1 MKKKDKV
8 LVAMSGGI
16 DSTVTALMLHEEGYD
31 VIGITMKTWDY
42 ANSGGSKKETGCC
55 SLDSINDARQLA
67 VDCGFPHMILDIR
80 EEFGDYIIDNF
91 VDEYIAGRTPNPCV
105 LCNTHI
111 KWEALL
117 KRADQLGCKYIATG
131 HYAQVREEN
140 GRYVVSKGVDEWK
153 DQSYVLWGLS
163 QECLKRTI
171 FPMGK
176 FHKDDIKQMAID
188 RGYEEL
194 AQKPE
199 SYEICFIPDN
209 DYRGFLKRRVDGL
222 EEKVKGGNFVNKQ
235 GEVLGTHDGYPFYTI
250 GQRKLGISFGD
261 DATYVLE
268 IRPETNEVVI
278 GSSED
283 LKKQQM
289 FVKGLNFVKYDAIND
304 GFEALT
310 KVRYKHKGEMSVL
323 KNIDNELEV
332 IFHKEV
338 QGIAPGQSA
347 VFYEG
352 NDLLGGGFIA
362 KR

>member
-131 HYAQVREEN
+131 HYAQVREEK

-188 RGYEEL
+188 RGYQEL

-222 EEKVKGGNFVNKQ
+222 EDKVKGGNFVNKQ

-250 GQRKLGISFGD
+250 GQRKLGVSFGD

-268 IRPETNEVVI
+268 IKPETNEVVI
-278 GSSED
+278 GSPED

-289 FVKGLNFVKYDAIND
+289 FVKGLNFVKYDSITD

-310 KVRYKHKGEMSVL
+310 KVRYKHNGEMSVL
-323 KNIDNELEV
+323 KNIDNEIEV